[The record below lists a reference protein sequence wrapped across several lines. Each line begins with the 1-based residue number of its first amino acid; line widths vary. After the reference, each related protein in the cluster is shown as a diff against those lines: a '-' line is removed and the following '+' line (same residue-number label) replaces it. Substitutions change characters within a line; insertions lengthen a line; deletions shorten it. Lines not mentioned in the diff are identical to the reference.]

1 MKHNHS
7 NCDHDHGTNNSAL
20 ESETTVKTHK
30 HVHAHGKDHIPAD
43 KVGIALSM
51 LCLVHCLLGPILIV
65 LLPGLGGLLGGEL
78 FHWLMLALVIPVAY
92 YSFLKTYRSHGFKQA
107 IQIGSVGVAF
117 LILGV
122 LIPELFHVHDH
133 DYIETSLLS
142 MNSLETAFTVFGGL
156 VLAFAHYKNYQQCQ
170 CKD

>member
-1 MKHNHS
+1 MKHKHR
-7 NCDHDHGTNNSAL
+7 NCNHDHGQNKDSL
-20 ESETTVKTHK
+20 ESHSEKKAHK

-51 LCLVHCLLGPILIV
+51 MCLVHCLLGPILIV
-65 LLPGLGGLLGGEL
+65 LLPSLGGFLGGES

-92 YSFLKTYRSHGFKQA
+92 YSFFKTYRSHGFKQA

-117 LILGV
+117 LVLGV
-122 LIPELFHVHDH
+122 LIPELIHEHDH
-133 DYIETSLLS
+133 SETGLLS
-142 MNSLETAFTVFGGL
+142 MHSLETAFTVFGGL